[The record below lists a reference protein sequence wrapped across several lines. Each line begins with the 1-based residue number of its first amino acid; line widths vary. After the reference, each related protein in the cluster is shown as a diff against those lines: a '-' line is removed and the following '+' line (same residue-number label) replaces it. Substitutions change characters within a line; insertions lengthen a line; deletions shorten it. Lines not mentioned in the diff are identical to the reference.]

1 MNVIPIL
8 VVLCL
13 ASPAADPPAAPAAA
27 PAPEAAPP
35 REWDK
40 APPGSPEDVA
50 LWNALRDAQ
59 NASVVNMARVVQASY
74 RLRYGRYYE
83 SLDEKAK
90 SGTPAEADAARR
102 ARERIE
108 TAAKEADEAIPKQ
121 GLRVRTCKYTLLH
134 LDQRMAIPDD
144 PGFAAEM
151 PAVRAEARGCA
162 DELAVFAARV
172 GPKADALEAAL
183 ADADSFLKRATPV
196 PPPSS
201 PERTPAPTS
210 GAR

>member
-1 MNVIPIL
+1 VNVIPIL

-13 ASPAADPPAAPAAA
+13 AGPAADSPAAPAA
-27 PAPEAAPP
+27 APEAAPP

-59 NASVVNMARVVQASY
+59 NASVVHMARVVQASY
-74 RLRYGRYYE
+74 RLRYGKYYE
-83 SLDEKAK
+83 MLDEKAK
-90 SGTPAEADAARR
+90 SETPAEAEGARR
-102 ARERIE
+102 ARARIE
-108 TAAKEADEAIPKQ
+108 AAARDADDAIPKQ

-162 DELAVFAARV
+162 DELGAFAAKLE
-172 GPKADALEAAL
+172 PKADALEAAL
-183 ADADSFLKRATPV
+183 ADADAFLKRATPT
-196 PPPSS
+196 PPPS
-201 PERTPAPTS
+201 PPAGTPAPTS

>member
-1 MNVIPIL
+1 VNVIPIL

-13 ASPAADPPAAPAAA
+13 ASPAADPPA
-27 PAPEAAPP
+27 APEAAPP

-59 NASVVNMARVVQASY
+59 NASVVQMARVVQASY

-83 SLDEKAK
+83 LLDEKAK
-90 SGTPAEADAARR
+90 NDAPAEAEGARR
-102 ARERIE
+102 ARARIE
-108 TAAKEADEAIPKQ
+108 VAAREADDAIPKQ

-134 LDQRMAIPDD
+134 LDQRMAIPED

-162 DELAVFAARV
+162 DELAAFAAKV

-183 ADADSFLKRATPV
+183 SDADAFLKRATPT
-196 PPPSS
+196 PPPS
-201 PERTPAPTS
+201 PPGGTPAPTS